1 MLYLLLYPLHSI
13 WFGFNVFQY
22 ITFRAAGAC
31 ITAFLVS
38 VIFSPYFI
46 KRLASNGIGQHIRNE
61 QECPK
66 LHPLHKDKAGVPTMG
81 GLLILISLIGSS
93 LLWANL
99 TNAYLL
105 LALFAT
111 GSLGV
116 LGFIDDYLKLVR
128 KKSKGLTVSIKLFG
142 QTIVGLLLASYI
154 YLDPSLPPTIEIPF
168 IKEAVIDLGIFYIPF
183 IVVIMTATSN
193 AVNLTDGLDGLAIGC
208 VTMVALAYSL
218 MAYIAG
224 HINFA
229 EYLQVFYLP
238 FAGELAVFGASLIGA
253 GLGFLWVNAY
263 PAQVFMGDTGSLALG
278 GAIGA
283 MAVFIKKEL
292 LLIIA
297 GGIFV
302 AEALSVILQVASYRF
317 RNKKRIF
324 HIAPLHHHFQV
335 LGWPEPKVTVR
346 FWIIGAILAML
357 SLSTLKLR

>member
-1 MLYLLLYPLHSI
+1 MLYLLLYPLHNI

-22 ITFRAAGAC
+22 ITFRAAGAS

-38 VIFSPYFI
+38 IIFSPYFI
-46 KRLASNGIGQHIRNE
+46 RRLTSNGIAQYVRKE
-61 QECPK
+61 EECPK
-66 LHPLHKDKAGVPTMG
+66 LHTLHKDKEGVPTMG
-81 GLLILISLIGSS
+81 GLLILIAVIGSS

-99 TNAYLL
+99 SNPYLL
-105 LALFAT
+105 LSLFAT

-128 KKSKGLTVSIKLFG
+128 KMSKGLTVSTKLLG
-142 QTIVGLLLASYI
+142 QTVVGFLIASYL
-154 YLDPSLPPTIEIPF
+154 YLDPNVPPSLEVPF
-168 IKEAVIDLGIFYIPF
+168 IKDAIINLGIFYIPF
-183 IVVIMTATSN
+183 VVVVIVSTSN

-224 HINFA
+224 HIKFA
-229 EYLQVFYLP
+229 DYLQVFYLP
-238 FAGELAVFGASLIGA
+238 YAGELAVFGASLIGA

-278 GAIGA
+278 GAIGTI
-283 MAVFIKKEL
+283 AVFIKKEL
-292 LLIIA
+292 LLVIA

-346 FWIIGAILAML
+346 LWIVGAILAML